1 MKKILFIHGYS
12 QNAHIFRSKTAV
24 IRKQLALFECIY
36 INAPHKVPAPNDP
49 QVDERAW
56 WNAEQTES
64 GMKYTGISTSLDMLN
79 NEWKTGEYV
88 GIIGFSQGAWHDGLT
103 QHGQHLC
110 PATSSPAI
118 VHDCVW
124 WVSAAGCKLHNPIYG
139 VPGVAYNRAEVW
151 KSNEGMNLFPWNYRF
166 DLRALLRE
174 LKLSS
179 HR

>member
-118 VHDCVW
+118 VHDCALVRSYLIDLSTLARRFRVVRMTQPNLRYPHNW
-124 WVSAAGCKLHNPIYG
+124 QPPHSCKTTSTSTQPCAKRKMSIP
-139 VPGVAYNRAEVW
+139 V
-151 KSNEGMNLFPWNYRF
+151 K
-166 DLRALLRE
+166 
-174 LKLSS
+174 
-179 HR
+179 